1 MPAGADLFSIP
12 FDVPPYRLSGA
23 VYGALLNHRTAL
35 GALGEAAHQPPYHAP
50 PVAPVLYI
58 KPRNTLALPGDVVR
72 IPVGTLELEVGACVG
87 LVIGRTACRVAESR
101 ALEHVAGFLIVADVS
116 IPHASLHRPSIR
128 FKARDGFCP
137 LGPAVTPRAAGVD
150 PDALWVRTYVDGV
163 LVHSASTAELIRP
176 AKACRRCGG
185 WGSKPARLRRS
196 ARRQC
201 RKCDGTGRRFR
212 VPARIAYRIRG
223 AIRRHAELTARAADR
238 AADADPHRG
247 DQERDKV
254 PS

>member
-1 MPAGADLFSIP
+1 MAIITQGGRMPAGADLFSIP

-23 VYGALLNHRTAL
+23 VYGTLLNHRTAL

-176 AKACRRCGG
+176 AKALLAEVTEFMTLSPGDVLALGAAGPAPRVRSGQTVTIEIDG
-185 WGSKPARLRRS
+185 LGSLSNP
-196 ARRQC
+196 
-201 RKCDGTGRRFR
+201 
-212 VPARIAYRIRG
+212 YR
-223 AIRRHAELTARAADR
+223 EAA
-238 AADADPHRG
+238 A
-247 DQERDKV
+247 
-254 PS
+254 